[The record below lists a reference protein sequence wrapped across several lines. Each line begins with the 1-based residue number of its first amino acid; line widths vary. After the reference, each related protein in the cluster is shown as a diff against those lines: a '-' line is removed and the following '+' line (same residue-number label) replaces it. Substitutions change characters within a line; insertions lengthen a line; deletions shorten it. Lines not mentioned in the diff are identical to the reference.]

1 VTRSLPPQ
9 EEPPESEPTGSLRPT
24 DLRSV
29 AVAALC
35 GAVVGW
41 FVLSIFVVTDAMVPI
56 LPWSLP
62 IILAVVAGGVWIDSR
77 VLRRKVADPHRE
89 VSPTEGLVSLAL
101 GKALVLTGAALAGAC
116 VVYVVTFIRQ
126 WSIPYPRQ
134 RVITGTASAVVC
146 ALLAVAGW
154 ALERACR
161 VPPDGGSDRD
171 DRLGGRGGD
180 DSGRPVR

>member
-1 VTRSLPPQ
+1 MTRSLPPR
-9 EEPPESEPTGSLRPT
+9 EDPPEPEPSGSLRPT
-24 DLRSV
+24 DRRSV
-29 AVAALC
+29 VVAAMC

-41 FVLSIFVVTDAMVPI
+41 FLLSIFIVTGAMVPI

-62 IILAVVAGGVWIDSR
+62 IVLAVVAIGVWIDSR

-116 VVYVVTFIRQ
+116 IVYVATFIRQ

-134 RVITGTASAVVC
+134 RVIVGTASAVVC
-146 ALLAVAGW
+146 ALLAGAGW

-161 VPPDGGSDRD
+161 VPPRGGPDRHDGLDRRDSGDVSRSDR
-171 DRLGGRGGD
+171 
-180 DSGRPVR
+180 